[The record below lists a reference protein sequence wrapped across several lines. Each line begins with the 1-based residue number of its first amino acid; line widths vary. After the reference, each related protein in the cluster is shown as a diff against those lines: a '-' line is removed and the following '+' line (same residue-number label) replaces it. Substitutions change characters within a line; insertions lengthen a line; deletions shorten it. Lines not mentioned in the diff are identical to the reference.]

1 VCCINLLLITRFH
14 VVKVPRSRFT
24 KFELWNA
31 AQSTTSA
38 FQLAISVSH
47 ICTCMNGS
55 QWNENCSVT
64 TPLANL
70 LSTRLG
76 LLVVWSPGWQVW
88 VPNYLCMP
96 IIPPSCWPQ
105 TKPFLRHPPAV
116 YHSTQ
121 NKDRCEEKYELL
133 AQAKQKPSRSP
144 FVFLSWLEMHFF
156 NSLDK
161 NMAILAKSQ
170 QMGLQDGFNISPQW
184 LFRVFQD
191 DSLTFHTS
199 QSLLQILKRYQ
210 SNLSIL

>member
-1 VCCINLLLITRFH
+1 MSAKYLQCLLITRFH

-31 AQSTTSA
+31 AQSTTSS

-105 TKPFLRHPPAV
+105 TKPFLRHPQLSTTVPKTKTDV
-116 YHSTQ
+116 RKSMSYSHKPNKNLRGVHS
-121 NKDRCEEKYELL
+121 CFYL
-133 AQAKQKPSRSP
+133 
-144 FVFLSWLEMHFF
+144 
-156 NSLDK
+156 
-161 NMAILAKSQ
+161 
-170 QMGLQDGFNISPQW
+170 GLKC
-184 LFRVFQD
+184 
-191 DSLTFHTS
+191 TS
-199 QSLLQILKRYQ
+199 
-210 SNLSIL
+210 SILWTKTWQS